1 MLNYFISFL
10 NILRRYLC
18 FAAADV
24 MLGEGTSLL
33 QPSTKT
39 DFVLAGLA
47 VFVSVMIERE
57 YWKSKENNRASSFL
71 EVPKNLKQKIIF
83 GIWVL
88 MKILY
93 NYLIVGALQILFLK
107 CDSLLKPNAEGEYC
121 IAFMIILCSFP
132 IVYFYQIMK
141 RNMV

>member
-47 VFVSVMIERE
+47 VFASVMIERE

-107 CDSLLKPNAEGEYC
+107 CDSLLKPNAEGEYF

-132 IVYFYQIMK
+132 IVYFYQIKK

>member
-57 YWKSKENNRASSFL
+57 YWKSKENNKESSFL

-107 CDSLLKPNAEGEYC
+107 FDSLLKPNAEGEYF

-132 IVYFYQIMK
+132 IVYFYQIKK